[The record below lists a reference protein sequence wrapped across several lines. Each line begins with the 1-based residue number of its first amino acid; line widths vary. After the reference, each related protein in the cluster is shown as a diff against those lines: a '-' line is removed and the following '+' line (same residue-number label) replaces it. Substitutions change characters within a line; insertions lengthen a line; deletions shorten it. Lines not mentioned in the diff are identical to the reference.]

1 MRIARCKAIGYVLEL
16 QLKSF
21 IEECKANSRNQAP
34 PAKDGEPANLAS
46 ASVLSAAGD
55 RAKLG
60 QGPPCKNFADLR
72 TFASLAKVED
82 DFLLCASRDDI
93 QDVLDKTKSWK
104 RAAVAII
111 TLASSIAKDLKGA
124 VAAAH
129 KRVQQKGDIET
140 KARKTAAAGSQD
152 SNKVSV
158 FETIPNLVRSGNAKI
173 QQIIIAR
180 AGPDQEKNDY
190 TKPFMVNISPDTEPW
205 KDLVSA
211 AQKLIGDF
219 RLEFESAPV
228 RATAGRGQKALEKLG
243 PDPNLETKLN
253 ECCFSTHV
261 LMADRAV
268 CDTEEK
274 KNIVGGMVVFGVC
287 KELGDLC
294 SREGIHGHRG
304 NDHCWIC

>member
-1 MRIARCKAIGYVLEL
+1 MEAGSGRDHHPREFYRQGLEGC
-16 QLKSF
+16 SGRS
-21 IEECKANSRNQAP
+21 AQA
-34 PAKDGEPANLAS
+34 G
-46 ASVLSAAGD
+46 AAEGRHRD
-55 RAKLG
+55 
-60 QGPPCKNFADLR
+60 QGP
-72 TFASLAKVED
+72 
-82 DFLLCASRDDI
+82 
-93 QDVLDKTKSWK
+93 
-104 RAAVAII
+104 
-111 TLASSIAKDLKGA
+111 
-124 VAAAH
+124 
-129 KRVQQKGDIET
+129 
-140 KARKTAAAGSQD
+140 QD
-152 SNKVSV
+152 SSGWFPRFQQSLCVRNH
-158 FETIPNLVRSGNAKI
+158 PNLVSSGNAKI